1 MRVAPKHLL
10 WCPAASDRAELFCHR
25 RAPPPPSTSQGR
37 ARYTVRQ
44 FNIRRNE
51 AISAF
56 VTVRARLSR
65 AERLAFA
72 GFERARLRPPLG
84 LARLPR
90 QLLLC
95 RASSRSAS
103 CRRAPARAALPH
115 ACFPPLT
122 SRPQVRGPKAL
133 DIIERGLKV
142 KEYELKKANFSQ
154 LGHFGF
160 GISEHIDLGVKCVI
174 RAQ

>member
-1 MRVAPKHLL
+1 M
-10 WCPAASDRAELFCHR
+10 
-25 RAPPPPSTSQGR
+25 
-37 ARYTVRQ
+37 
-44 FNIRRNE
+44 
-51 AISAF
+51 
-56 VTVRARLSR
+56 
-65 AERLAFA
+65 
-72 GFERARLRPPLG
+72 
-84 LARLPR
+84 
-90 QLLLC
+90 LC

-103 CRRAPARAALPH
+103 CRRAPACAALPH
-115 ACFPPLT
+115 ACFPPFT